1 MKRAFR
7 RGLVGLGKPS
17 TSHGERPQIVR
28 LRKADLTRRVNG
40 SLALRFELPGLTSF
54 AGLELVRQYFA
65 AIDLPQ
71 RIRRHLS
78 GKSLATDFG
87 IASLVLLLLGLIIA
101 GGRRLRHLLY
111 LAGDPVILRF
121 CGLKRLPTP
130 RTVGRWLAHFAQRQV
145 EALLRLNDEV
155 VAEAVRSAGIRR
167 LTIDVDGSVVS
178 TGQQVAWAQRGFN
191 PHHRKVPSY
200 YPVTAYEAQ
209 TGVIL
214 RVKNRPGNV
223 HDGKAGVP
231 FLRAVFAQVEE
242 TLGRSYRCEFR
253 MDGAFFRQDVIE
265 LLERRGAEYA
275 IKVPFFAWMGLKQK
289 ILQNRLWQSVD
300 STVDSFECRLYLDP
314 WKRWQRVVVYRKRVQ
329 HATAKNFQ
337 LDLFDP
343 ADGHYEYSAIATN
356 KDLQPPALWFFLCG
370 RGSHEK
376 AYGELKAGFAFDAVP
391 SQRYGAN
398 SAWQVLSILA
408 FNLMRGF
415 QVATTASRR
424 SPSRKRRTLYSFETI
439 ETLRYQCLHRAG
451 LLVRPEGRSTLDVG
465 TSPQVKRRFAFIHQG
480 LLRAA

>member
-1 MKRAFR
+1 M
-7 RGLVGLGKPS
+7 
-17 TSHGERPQIVR
+17 R

-40 SLALRFELPGLTSF
+40 SLALRFELPGLTSY

-87 IASLVLLLLGLIIA
+87 IASLVLLLLGLIIT

-111 LAGDPVILRF
+111 LQGDPVILRF

-155 VAEAVRSAGIRR
+155 VAEAVRAAGVRR

-231 FLRAVFAQVEE
+231 FLRAVFSQVEE
-242 TLGRSYRCEFR
+242 TLGCGYRCEFR

-275 IKVPFFAWMGLKQK
+275 VKVPFFAWVGLKQR
-289 ILQNRLWQSVD
+289 IHENRLWQPVD
-300 STVDSFECRLYLDP
+300 STVSSFECRLYLGP

-356 KDLQPPALWFFLCG
+356 KDLKPPALWHFLCG

-376 AYGELKAGFAFDAVP
+376 AYGELKAGFAFDTVP

-424 SPSRKRRTLYSFETI
+424 SPNRKRRTLYGFETI

-465 TSPQVKRRFAFIHQG
+465 TSPPVKRRFAFIHEG